1 MSDSENSKTPAP
13 DKGEKGDKKAGKT
26 LSLKRTVESGQVR
39 QSFSHGRFKS
49 VVVEKRR
56 KRVVG
61 PSSSSAPAPAAPIG
75 GEGERE
81 ETPTKNLGGLSKSEQ
96 EARIAAVAEA
106 KLREAEKLHQAEL
119 ESQNQAQ
126 EETQSAEAAPAQ
138 SAPEIKEAPSKTP
151 RKTPG
156 KTSKVKK
163 SAAHGANKL
172 GGGALDISA
181 PPAPA
186 APPAPVSSRRG
197 ATEKLD
203 KKELPPQKPAPSKR
217 GEQPRRRSGKL
228 TINDALKDEERVRSM
243 ASIRRRREREKR
255 QAISTEP
262 REKVSRTIVL
272 PETITIQ
279 EFANRMAERAVDVI
293 KLLMQQGVMAK
304 INDTIDAD
312 TAELIAEELGHKVNR
327 VTEADVEDIIDTKD
341 DTEASKQPRPPVVAV
356 MGHVDHGKTS
366 LLDALRKTDV
376 VRGEAGGI
384 TQHIGAYQVTTPS
397 TQKVTFIDTP
407 GHAAFTAMRARGAK
421 VTDIVILV
429 VAADDGVMPQTIEA
443 INHAKAA
450 HVPMVVAVNKM
461 DKPEADPTRVKNDL
475 LQHEIIAEDMG
486 GDTQFVEISALK
498 GDGLSDLLDA
508 ILLQADLLELKANP
522 DRGAEG
528 IVIEAKLEKGRGAVA
543 TILLQRGTL
552 RVGDIFV
559 VGEESGRVRAL
570 LNDKGENLESAGP
583 SAPVEVLGAGG
594 APAAGDMFNVVENE
608 AKAREIADY
617 RQRMTRSNRTA
628 SGARSSLDQM
638 LKQLKETDAQE
649 MAIVV
654 KADVQGS
661 AEAIAQAIEKLG
673 NDEVRTRVVHAA
685 VGGVTE
691 SDITLAA
698 ASKAPV
704 LGFNVRANS
713 QARTLAEMEGIEI
726 RYYNV
731 IYDLVDD
738 VKAAMAGLLTPD
750 LRETTLGNA
759 EILEVF
765 NISKAGAKGSKV
777 AGCRVSDG
785 LMRRGAKVRLVRDS
799 MVVHEG
805 ELASLRRFKDEVKE
819 ANAGQECGMA
829 FEDYD
834 DLKIGDVI
842 ECYEVEEIARTLD

>member
-1 MSDSENSKTPAP
+1 MSDSDNSKPETGTETG
-13 DKGEKGDKKAGKT
+13 KREKKAGKT

-61 PSSSSAPAPAAPIG
+61 PSAPTDI
-75 GEGERE
+75 EGERE
-81 ETPTKNLGGLSKSEQ
+81 ETQETQTKNLGGLSKSEQ
-96 EARIAAVAEA
+96 EARLAAVAEA
-106 KLREAEKLHQAEL
+106 KLREAEKLRQAEMDTHNQDDTPAKAAQAEL
-119 ESQNQAQ
+119 T
-126 EETQSAEAAPAQ
+126 ETAEAKPKPLRKASKTKKAPALDL
-138 SAPEIKEAPSKTP
+138 SALAGDEVDVPAPP
-151 RKTPG
+151 M
-156 KTSKVKK
+156 
-163 SAAHGANKL
+163 
-172 GGGALDISA
+172 

-186 APPAPVSSRRG
+186 STPSRRG
-197 ATEKLD
+197 AEKLD

-262 REKVSRTIVL
+262 REKVSRTIIL

-312 TAELIAEELGHKVNR
+312 TAELIAEEMGHKVNR

-341 DTEASKQPRPPVVAV
+341 DTQASKKPRPPVVAV

-450 HVPMVVAVNKM
+450 NVPMVVAVNKM

-498 GDGLSDLLDA
+498 GEGLSDLLDA

-522 DRGAEG
+522 DRSAEG

-570 LNDKGENLESAGP
+570 LNDKGENLDEAGP

-594 APAAGDMFNVVENE
+594 APSAGDMFNVVENE

-617 RQRMTRSNRTA
+617 RQRMARSNRTA

-673 NDEVRTRVVHAA
+673 NEEVRTRVVHAA

-765 NISKAGAKGSKV
+765 DISKAGTKGSKV